1 MGDNNMR
8 SRQSGVSLSGLLV
21 VLVILVVLGLLALK
35 VVPPYMEF
43 RTAKNAIEAVAR
55 ERQGASVND
64 VRRAF
69 DARAQIDDINS
80 IKAQDLEVTKNGQDI
95 VISFAYRKEVHLFR
109 NVGLYFDFAASAGA
123 Q

>member
-1 MGDNNMR
+1 MR
-8 SRQSGVSLSGLLV
+8 NGLRQQGVSMTGLIVGLI
-21 VLVILVVLGLLALK
+21 ILAVLALFGMR
-35 VVPPYMEF
+35 VLPAYMEF

-64 VRRAF
+64 VRKAF

-80 IKAQDLEVTKNGQDI
+80 VKSQDLEITKDGPEI

-109 NVGLYFDFAASAGA
+109 NVGLYFDFAATSRG

>member
-1 MGDNNMR
+1 MR
-8 SRQSGVSLSGLLV
+8 SRQSGVSLSGLLAV
-21 VLVILVVLGLLALK
+21 LFVLVILGLLALK
-35 VVPPYMEF
+35 VLPPYMEF

-80 IKAQDLEVTKNGQDI
+80 VKAQDLEITKDGQEI
-95 VISFAYRKEVHLFR
+95 VIAFAYRKEVHLFR
-109 NVGLYFDFAASAGA
+109 NVGLYFDFAANSRG

>member
-1 MGDNNMR
+1 MR
-8 SRQSGVSLSGLLV
+8 CRQSGVSLGGLLV
-21 VLVILVVLGLLALK
+21 VLVILVVVGLLALK
-35 VVPPYMEF
+35 ILPPYMEF

-69 DARAQIDDINS
+69 DARAQIDDVNAV
-80 IKAQDLEVTKNGQDI
+80 KGADLEVTKDGADI
-95 VISFAYRKEVHLFR
+95 IIAFAYRKEVHLFR
-109 NVGLYFDFAASAGA
+109 NVGLYFDFAANSRG

>member
-1 MGDNNMR
+1 MR
-8 SRQSGVSLSGLLV
+8 SRQSGVSLGGLV
-21 VLVILVVLGLLALK
+21 VVLFILIILGLLALK
-35 VVPPYMEF
+35 VLPPYMEF

-64 VRRAF
+64 VRKAF

-80 IKAQDLEVTKNGQDI
+80 VKSQDLEVTKDGPEI
-95 VISFAYRKEVHLFR
+95 VIAFAYRKEVHLFR
-109 NVGLYFDFAASAGA
+109 NVGLYFDFAANSRG

>member
-1 MGDNNMR
+1 MR
-8 SRQSGVSLSGLLV
+8 RTQSGVSLGGRVAVLF
-21 VLVILVVLGLLALK
+21 VLVILGLLGLK
-35 VVPPYMEF
+35 VIPAYMEF

-64 VRRAF
+64 VRKAF

-80 IKAQDLEVTKNGQDI
+80 VKSQDLEITKDGPEI
-95 VISFAYRKEVHLFR
+95 VIAFAYRKEVHLFR
-109 NVGLYFDFAASAGA
+109 NVGLYFDFAANSKG

>member
-1 MGDNNMR
+1 MR
-8 SRQSGVSLSGLLV
+8 SRQYGVSLSGLIMVLV
-21 VLVILVVLGLLALK
+21 VLVVLGLLGLK
-35 VVPPYMEF
+35 VIPPYMEF

-69 DARAQIDDINS
+69 DARAQIDDVNAV
-80 IKAQDLEVTKNGQDI
+80 KGADLEVTKDGADI
-95 VISFAYRKEVHLFR
+95 VIAFAYRKEVHLFR
-109 NVGLYFDFAASAGA
+109 NVGLYFDFAANSRG

>member
-1 MGDNNMR
+1 MR
-8 SRQSGVSLSGLLV
+8 RQQAGVSLGGLV
-21 VLVILVVLGLLALK
+21 VVLFVLVVLGLLGLK
-35 VVPPYMEF
+35 VIPAYMEF

-80 IKAQDLEVTKNGQDI
+80 IKAQDLEVTKDGNEI

-109 NVGLYFDFAASAGA
+109 NVGLYFDFAANSRG